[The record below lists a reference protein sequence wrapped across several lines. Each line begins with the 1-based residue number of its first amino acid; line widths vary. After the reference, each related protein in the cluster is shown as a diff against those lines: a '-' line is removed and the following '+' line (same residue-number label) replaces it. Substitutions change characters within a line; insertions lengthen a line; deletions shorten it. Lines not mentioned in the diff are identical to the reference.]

1 MRARGYESRARTVRA
16 GLVPQPQRGRGTR
29 AGFTHRFT
37 TTVACHT
44 AVPQPWKGRGTHV
57 PSHCVHSALWHR
69 FATGS
74 NVELRGTLATRH
86 SRRARR
92 GFTLIELLVVIAII
106 ALLISV
112 MLPALSAA
120 RTQGKS
126 AVCAT
131 RLKQLGVGLL
141 MYAHD
146 YEGRMMPAAYTS
158 NATVGTGAPIYWWG
172 TNAAAVI
179 DHTKGF
185 VWPYLQVPLDADGV
199 MECPEQPWGSYQPQG
214 AAQQVTSTYG
224 YNGYYLSPAHTPGW
238 SFAIGNR
245 PWQQASTV
253 RDPARVFAF
262 ADAAID
268 LGGSLPRNSAL
279 LDPPVLYQGF
289 GWAPNGSPTT
299 SFRHRNRTHAV
310 HVDGHVD
317 SYGAAQA
324 IIGSERFQ
332 IGSVGDGGNGPHYV
346 PDWRDW

>member
-1 MRARGYESRARTVRA
+1 MRRRCQSLCAYTVRA
-16 GLVPQPQRGRGTR
+16 G
-29 AGFTHRFT
+29 H
-37 TTVACHT
+37 
-44 AVPQPWKGRGTHV
+44 VPQPWKGRGTRHDCPCGGAV
-57 PSHCVHSALWHR
+57 VSQPRRGRGTRTLWHRSGTKETPALWHR
-69 FATGS
+69 FATGG
-74 NVELRGTLATRH
+74 NVVQRDRPSTP
-86 SRRARR
+86 RRRR
-92 GFTLIELLVVIAII
+92 VTSGFTLIELLVALAII

-112 MLPALSAA
+112 LVPALSAA
-120 RTQGKS
+120 RGQGKS
-126 AVCAT
+126 AVCAA
-131 RLKQLGVGLL
+131 RLKQLGQGLL

-158 NATVGTGAPIYWWG
+158 TATVGTGPPVYWWG
-172 TNAAAVI
+172 TNTALEV

-214 AAQQVTSTYG
+214 AAQQITSTYG

-310 HVDGHVD
+310 HVDGHVE
-317 SYGAAQA
+317 SYGAEQA
-324 IIGSERFQ
+324 TILSERFQ
-332 IGSVGDGGNGPHYV
+332 IGSVGDGTNSPHYV

>member
-1 MRARGYESRARTVRA
+1 
-16 GLVPQPQRGRGTR
+16 
-29 AGFTHRFT
+29 
-37 TTVACHT
+37 
-44 AVPQPWKGRGTHV
+44 
-57 PSHCVHSALWHR
+57 
-69 FATGS
+69 
-74 NVELRGTLATRH
+74 
-86 SRRARR
+86 
-92 GFTLIELLVVIAII
+92 
-106 ALLISV
+106 
-112 MLPALSAA
+112 
-120 RTQGKS
+120 
-126 AVCAT
+126 
-131 RLKQLGVGLL
+131 
-141 MYAHD
+141 
-146 YEGRMMPAAYTS
+146 MMPAAYTS

-299 SFRHRNRTHAV
+299 SFRHRNRTHARPGISSFFQSRIDNARLGLASSPTSTISSRKFQPALRFNCV
-310 HVDGHVD
+310 NNDRDVFVAENSPYVATPLQRIRNDAIDCRSNRACAAVFLGRYTHDFVERQLLFINDVDGAINAGHLAILNVD
-317 SYGAAQA
+317 HEATAEILFVDFQRGACHGQVDLGARFALNQA
-324 IIGSERFQ
+324 RGENKKHQ
-332 IGSVGDGGNGPHYV
+332 QAH
-346 PDWRDW
+346 RDVNHRRQV